1 MCLSLVHKQLAL
13 FQNEMENRDHYTH
26 IFTLE
31 IISDICINIHW
42 HNRFVMCELFNY
54 ILQMNKLRIT
64 EV

>member
-13 FQNEMENRDHYTH
+13 FQNETRIGT
-26 IFTLE
+26 ILE

>member
-13 FQNEMENRDHYTH
+13 FQNEMENRDHYTY
-26 IFTLE
+26 IFTRE

-54 ILQMNKLRIT
+54 ICK
-64 EV
+64 

>member
-13 FQNEMENRDHYTH
+13 FQNEMENRDHYTY
-26 IFTLE
+26 IFNLE
-31 IISDICINIHW
+31 IISDICINIHG

>member
-13 FQNEMENRDHYTH
+13 FQNETENRT
-26 IFTLE
+26 ILE